1 MTPDPVKLA
10 VAQAMLSRLPEV
22 GETRDIALTGPTLV
36 VEVVSRTALSATVR
50 VRERSGLPRYFE
62 IRITEKM

>member
-1 MTPDPVKLA
+1 
-10 VAQAMLSRLPEV
+10 MLSRLPEV